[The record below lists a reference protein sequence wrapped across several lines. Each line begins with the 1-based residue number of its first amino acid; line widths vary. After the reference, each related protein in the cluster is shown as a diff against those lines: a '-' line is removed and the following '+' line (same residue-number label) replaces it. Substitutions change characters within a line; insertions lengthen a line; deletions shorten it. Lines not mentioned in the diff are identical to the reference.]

1 MKKIIILLL
10 GVFLLAGCSSG
21 SKEKEVTCTIAEQG
35 VESTV
40 VYTGEGDEVFTSKT
54 TFKLKYDLFGV
65 VDQNMKEQLK
75 EQYEATYMQM
85 EGIVIEISIDGE
97 EYLEM
102 TIDVDY
108 RVADKD
114 YLVAAGLLDA
124 DDAEG
129 DTVRLEKMLELNE
142 EAGYTCK

>member
-85 EGIVIEISIDGE
+85 EGIVIEVSIDGE

-129 DTVRLEKMLELNE
+129 DTVSLEKMLELNE

>member
-85 EGIVIEISIDGE
+85 EGIVIEVSIDGE

-114 YLVAAGLLDA
+114 YLVSAGLLDA

-129 DTVRLEKMLELNE
+129 DTVSLEKMLELNE

>member
-75 EQYEATYMQM
+75 EQYEATYTQM
-85 EGIVIEISIDGE
+85 EGIVIEVSIDGE

-114 YLVAAGLLDA
+114 YLVSAGLLDA
-124 DDAEG
+124 YDAEG
-129 DTVRLEKMLELNE
+129 DTVSLEKMLELNE

>member
-65 VDQNMKEQLK
+65 VDQSMKEQLK
-75 EQYEATYMQM
+75 EQYEATYTQM
-85 EGIVIEISIDGE
+85 EGITIEVSIDGE

-102 TIDVDY
+102 SIDVDY

-114 YLVAAGLLDA
+114 YLVAAGLLDS
-124 DDAEG
+124 DDAEN
-129 DTVRLEKMLELNE
+129 DTVSLEKMLELNE